1 MRRAGRRTSR
11 GRTPQIQLIDV
22 IPMSPIEDVV
32 SHRWEADLATC
43 HHEQREAESTDLIRF
58 FLLVI
63 LSFSFSA
70 AVDSSNRVGFKFFF

>member
-11 GRTPQIQLIDV
+11 GRAPHIQLIDV
-22 IPMSPIEDVV
+22 IPRSPIEDVV
-32 SHRWEADLATC
+32 SDCWEADLATC

-63 LSFSFSA
+63 LSF
-70 AVDSSNRVGFKFFF
+70 FFFSCGRQQQ